1 MNYFKVYMD
10 YKKETDIEIKGKSI
24 TPNKTVVMISATQI
38 MYTFCSSIDT
48 NALESLIYTLSTE
61 GKQV

>member
-10 YKKETDIEIKGKSI
+10 YKKETDIEMKGKSI

-38 MYTFCSSIDT
+38 MCTFCSFIDT
-48 NALESLIYTLSTE
+48 NALESLIYTFSTE